1 MTAADARPLA
11 PRVLYVAEPTAAW
24 TQRLPVVADCSVV
37 AALVF
42 AEPACDEA
50 AALLSH
56 KALHAPALLPF
67 ELANVARTKLRAG
80 APAGQVAN
88 AVRDFAEQRIE
99 LHPVPPE
106 AMLQL
111 ALDFELSAY
120 DAAYLWLAA
129 ELKAPLATF
138 DRGLA
143 KAAREHLGNL
153 E

>member
-1 MTAADARPLA
+1 MSREPSCA
-11 PRVLYVAEPTAAW
+11 P
-24 TQRLPVVADCSVV
+24 D
-37 AALVF
+37 
-42 AEPACDEA
+42 
-50 AALLSH
+50 
-56 KALHAPALLPF
+56 
-67 ELANVARTKLRAG
+67 
-80 APAGQVAN
+80 GQVAS
-88 AVRDFAEQRIE
+88 AVRDFTEQRIE
-99 LHPVPPE
+99 LHSVPSE

>member
-1 MTAADARPLA
+1 MTSSGA
-11 PRVLYVAEPTAAW
+11 PPASRVLYVAEPTAAW
-24 TQRLPVVADCSVV
+24 AQRLPVVADCSVV

-42 AEPACDEA
+42 AEPSCGEA

-80 APAGQVAN
+80 APDGQVAS
-88 AVRDFAEQRIE
+88 AVRDFTEQRIE
-99 LHPVPPE
+99 LHRVPSE